1 MDMGSSWIN
10 SSASGGVAL
19 PPPSPPWKAIQST
32 EARPCWIK
40 EQQQQ
45 LQQEKEMELKRGIT
59 GKVRCRCGV
68 WKKGKGR
75 GSSLSARTLFQ
86 QRFLLGS
93 VHMFKGGE
101 GESDNLHVAGHRRQC
116 G

>member
-10 SSASGGVAL
+10 SSASSGVAL
-19 PPPSPPWKAIQST
+19 PPPSPPRKAIQST
-32 EARPCWIK
+32 EARPFWIK

-68 WKKGKGR
+68 WRKRKR
-75 GSSLSARTLFQ
+75 S
-86 QRFLLGS
+86 RFLPLS
-93 VHMFKGGE
+93 TDTF
-101 GESDNLHVAGHRRQC
+101 SAAIPTWFCTHVQRRR
-116 G
+116 GRIR